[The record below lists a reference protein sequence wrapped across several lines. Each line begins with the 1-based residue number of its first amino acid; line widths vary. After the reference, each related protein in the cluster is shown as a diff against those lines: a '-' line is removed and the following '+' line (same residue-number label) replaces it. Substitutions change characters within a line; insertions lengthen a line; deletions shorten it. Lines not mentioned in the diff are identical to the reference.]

1 MDFLAG
7 LMLVWVKWYLNL
19 MVISYIV
26 QQCAKIRK
34 KNTILVY
41 REAVLSASKAKINV
55 FEKKI

>member
-41 REAVLSASKAKINV
+41 REAVLFASKAKIKC
-55 FEKKI
+55 F